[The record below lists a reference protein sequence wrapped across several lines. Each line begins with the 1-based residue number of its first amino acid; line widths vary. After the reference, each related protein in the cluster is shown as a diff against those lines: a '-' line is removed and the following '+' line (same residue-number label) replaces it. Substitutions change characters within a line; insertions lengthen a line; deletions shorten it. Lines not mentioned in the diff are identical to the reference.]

1 MHDRAALAER
11 PAPPRP
17 RARPR
22 AGEQHAP
29 GHVRAPRT
37 AAPVLVAMPPLSPGV
52 WARRPRAG
60 LPFPLEEPGCRLF
73 ARARQGLAHGIR
85 ALGIGAG
92 DEVLAPA
99 YHHGSEIEALER
111 AGATCRFYDVGERL
125 EPDEAA
131 LEALLDAH
139 TRALQIVHYLG
150 FPQDAARWRRWC
162 DARGLHLIEDVAHAW
177 LTSIGGRPA
186 GSFGDVSIFCLY
198 KTVGVPDGGALL
210 CRRPA
215 AGPGGRPPVA
225 ASRLAL
231 EHALWLVTRSRALSR
246 LATALR
252 PDRSYDP
259 AADFAIGEPHPASLA
274 TRLALRRVADPSVAA
289 RRRAN
294 YERLAAGL
302 PAGLVPPAFR
312 AVPAGACPLVLPVG
326 VRDKPRLLADLR
338 RAGIR
343 ALDLWSVPHPSLP
356 EGGFPRS
363 AALRRH
369 IVGLPVHQELTARDV
384 DRIAATVRDV
394 APDPAAL

>member
-1 MHDRAALAER
+1 MHDRAGLAER
-11 PAPPRP
+11 PVPPGRP
-17 RARPR
+17 ARLRTRDVDMPARA
-22 AGEQHAP
+22 
-29 GHVRAPRT
+29 RAPRA

-52 WARRPRAG
+52 WARRRRAA

-73 ARARQGLAHGIR
+73 ARARQGLVHGIR
-85 ALGIGAG
+85 ALGMGAG

-99 YHHGSEIEALER
+99 YHHGSEIEALEC
-111 AGATCRFYDVGERL
+111 AGLTCRFYDVGARL

-131 LEALLDAH
+131 LEALLGAR
-139 TRALQIVHYLG
+139 TRGLQIVHYLG
-150 FPQDAARWRRWC
+150 FPQDADRWRRWC
-162 DARGLHLIEDVAHAW
+162 DARGLHLIEDAAHAW
-177 LTSIGGRPA
+177 LSSIDGRPA
-186 GSFGDVSIFCLY
+186 GSFGDLSIFCLY

-215 AGPGGRPPVA
+215 PGPGGRPAVA
-225 ASRLAL
+225 PFRLAL
-231 EHALWLVTRSRALSR
+231 EHALWLVTRSRSLSR
-246 LATALR
+246 LATALHSNR
-252 PDRSYDP
+252 AYDP
-259 AADFAIGEPHPASLA
+259 AADFAIGEPRPASLA
-274 TRLALRRVADPSVAA
+274 TRLALPRAADPSVAV

-302 PAGLVPPAFR
+302 PAGLVPPAFL
-312 AVPAGACPLVLPVG
+312 AVPPAACPFVLPVG

-356 EGGFPRS
+356 DVGFPRS